1 MAVHLLAV
9 RLGGL
14 FHDLQLRR
22 RETRNTQKPIPGRN
36 GGVQT
41 TTARRAVLP
50 GPIGCPRTRLT
61 QLWRVPLGPSYS
73 GPIVAEDLVF
83 TTETKNKETEIVYAL
98 DRKTGKERWR
108 AEWQHTFEAV
118 GEGTLMRDAVRYAL
132 PLGFLGHLAQR
143 CFVRSDL
150 DSIFDYRAR
159 KVAALL
165 GFEFDSCLK

>member
-1 MAVHLLAV
+1 MNRWLFLLAV
-9 RLGGL
+9 VLAACFTTGSFAGEKLEKPEAPTWPQWRGPNRDGQLGGPAWPDRL
-14 FHDLQLRR
+14 SKD
-22 RETRNTQKPIPGRN
+22 P
-36 GGVQT
+36 
-41 TTARRAVLP
+41 
-50 GPIGCPRTRLT
+50 LT

-83 TTETKNKETEIVYAL
+83 TTETKNKETEIVYSL

-132 PLGFLGHLAQR
+132 PLGFLGRLAQR

-159 KVAALL
+159 EVAALL
-165 GFEFDSCLK
+165 GFELTHA